1 MIYQAPSALRAA
13 GPALLC
19 GLILVGCT
27 QSESPAYQGYVEGE
41 YVRVAAPFAGTLDR
55 LLVKRGQTITAGT
68 QLFALE
74 NENEAAARRESE
86 ERLRGAE
93 AQLADLKKGKRPVE
107 VDVVRAQLAQAVA
120 AAQLSAVQLK
130 RDEQLVSQGF
140 ISKERLDATLS
151 AQRRDSAHVAELQDQ
166 LKSVQL
172 ASREDQIRAQAAEV
186 DAARAAL
193 AQSDWRL
200 KQKSVGAAKAGLV
213 FDTIYAE
220 GEWVPAGSPVVSLLP
235 PGGVKVR
242 FFVPETALGGLK
254 PGQAIEV
261 RCDGCQQSFTA
272 TITYISPQAEFTP
285 PIIYSNET
293 RAKLVFMIEAR
304 PTPEDALRLRPGQ
317 PVGVALK

>member
-1 MIYQAPSALRAA
+1 MVHQTPGNLRTA

-19 GLILVGCT
+19 SLFLIACT
-27 QSESPAYQGYVEGE
+27 NSETPAYQGYVEGE
-41 YVRVAAPFAGTLDR
+41 FVRVAAPFAGTLDR

-68 QLFALE
+68 PLFALE
-74 NENEAAARRESE
+74 QENEAAARREAE
-86 ERLRGAE
+86 ERLRAAE

-120 AAQLSAVQLK
+120 SEQLSTVQLK

-140 ISKERLDATLS
+140 ISKDKLDASRT
-151 AQRRDSAHVAELQDQ
+151 AQRRDSAHVAELRDQ
-166 LKSVQL
+166 LKSAQL

-200 KQKSVGAAKAGLV
+200 KQKSVSAAKAGLV
-213 FDTIYAE
+213 FDTIYSE

-254 PGQAIEV
+254 PGQAVEA
-261 RCDGCQQSFTA
+261 RCDGCQRPLA
-272 TITYISPQAEFTP
+272 VTITYISPQAEFTP

-304 PTPEDALRLRPGQ
+304 PTPQDALQLRPGQ
-317 PVGVALK
+317 PVGVTLK